1 MLGVLV
7 SATLY
12 EIQLEGLMPDSADLS
27 SSELGDFQAPAGR
40 TWLYRIEPAN
50 ISGRE
55 ALTSY
60 IVRLSRCHMV
70 NPRILVQKVFAQ
82 ADKRIEDVVNNRFY
96 TKDGRTI
103 NALGLYARMFAGVVG
118 TLTGR
123 DDIEQLTMLP
133 WQDVLPENGEALIAR
148 APKWCPFCF
157 AEQARS
163 IGYAYL
169 PLAWHL
175 ELYCRCPRHGV
186 RLTEACP
193 RCGRSQPFIPAFPD
207 IGHCGHCGASLCS
220 LGEHIPQ
227 ACPGDVALE
236 ENIEEMLQSAPA
248 HPSLSDFKSNLLRL
262 IQDRAA
268 SNKSLFCKELGW
280 DSWAANAWLQ
290 KGKKPT
296 LRRLLDISLHHHV
309 PVAGMC
315 SGHVAQSPPLLV
327 ASPKGSRAIQRN
339 RATRPKLSPSRV
351 TELHDLLMGFLRSNP
366 PLTLN
371 SIARILEIRRSTL
384 KYWCPQESKKISR
397 RYLKYKAE
405 MGQVAKVTRAAIV
418 TNLLKESIRRGDGI
432 ARRHID
438 ELLRGNGLA
447 LARPDV
453 SGIYRGF
460 LHGDGVM
467 AN

>member
-1 MLGVLV
+1 MVNASLF
-7 SATLY
+7 
-12 EIQLEGLMPDSADLS
+12 EIQLGGLMHDADVLCS
-27 SSELGDFQAPAGR
+27 LALGDFQAPAGR
-40 TWLYRIEPAN
+40 TQLYRIEPAN
-50 ISGRE
+50 IGGRE

-60 IVRLSRCHMV
+60 IVRLSRRHLL

-82 ADKRIEDVVNNRFY
+82 VDRRIEDVVSNRFY
-96 TKDGRTI
+96 TKDGRSI
-103 NALGLYARMFAGVVG
+103 NALGLYARMFAEVVG

-157 AEQARS
+157 VDQARS
-163 IGYAYL
+163 IGYPYL
-169 PLAWHL
+169 PLAWYL
-175 ELYCRCPRHGV
+175 ELYRRCPRHGV

-207 IGHCGHCGASLCS
+207 IGHCAHCGASLCS
-220 LGEHIPQ
+220 LDDHVPH
-227 ACPGDVALE
+227 ACPDEVALE
-236 ENIEEMLQSAPA
+236 ENIEEMLRSVDVR
-248 HPSLSDFKSNLLRL
+248 PSLNDFKSNLLRL

-296 LRRLLDISLHHHV
+296 LRRLLDISLRHHV

-315 SGHVAQSPPLLV
+315 SRNLALSSLLLV
-327 ASPKGSRAIQRN
+327 TSPKRSRAIQRS
-339 RATRPKLSPSRV
+339 RATRPKLSLNRV
-351 TELHDLLMGFLRSNP
+351 IKLRDLLMRLSMSNP
-366 PLTLN
+366 PITLN
-371 SIARILEIRRSTL
+371 SVARILELRRSTL
-384 KYWCPQESKKISR
+384 KYWCPQESQEISK
-397 RYLKYKAE
+397 RYFQYKAE
-405 MGQVAKVTRAAIV
+405 MGVIAKANRAAIV

-438 ELLRGNGLA
+438 ELLRGDGLA

-453 SGIYRGF
+453 FMIYRGF
-460 LHGDGVM
+460 LCGMELRLTRV
-467 AN
+467 

>member
-1 MLGVLV
+1 
-7 SATLY
+7 
-12 EIQLEGLMPDSADLS
+12 MPDPDDLF

-50 ISGRE
+50 IGGRE

-60 IVRLSRCHMV
+60 IVRLSRRHMV

-133 WQDVLPENGEALIAR
+133 WQDVLPGNGEALIAR

-169 PLAWHL
+169 PLAWYL

-193 RCGRSQPFIPAFPD
+193 KCLRLQPFIPAFPD
-207 IGHCGHCGASLCS
+207 VGHCAHCGASLCYPS
-220 LGEHIPQ
+220 EEIPQ
-227 ACPGDVALE
+227 ARPSEIALE
-236 ENIEEMLQSAPA
+236 ESIEEMLQTADA
-248 HPSLSDFKSNLLRL
+248 LPSLKGFKSNLLRL

-268 SNKSLFCKELGW
+268 GNKALFCKELGW

-296 LRRLLDISLHHHV
+296 LRRLLDIGLHHHV
-309 PVAGMC
+309 PVALLC
-315 SGHVAQSPPLLV
+315 SGRLLV
-327 ASPKGSRAIQRN
+327 SPLPLAKFRQEACVTQKN
-339 RATRPKLSPSRV
+339 RASRPKLSPSRV
-351 TELHDLLMGFLRSNP
+351 RKLSELLKGFLKRDT

-371 SIARILEIRRSTL
+371 AIARILELKRSAL
-384 KYWCPQESKKISR
+384 KYWCPEECQMILARHRDYKASIGGESKER
-397 RYLKYKAE
+397 RLLLLARILEDCTYN
-405 MGQVAKVTRAAIV
+405 GQGT
-418 TNLLKESIRRGDGI
+418 T
-432 ARRHID
+432 RRHINQ
-438 ELLRGNGLA
+438 LLRKSGLA
-447 LARPDV
+447 LIRPELSQLYKMFH
-453 SGIYRGF
+453 SGT
-460 LHGDGVM
+460 L
-467 AN
+467 